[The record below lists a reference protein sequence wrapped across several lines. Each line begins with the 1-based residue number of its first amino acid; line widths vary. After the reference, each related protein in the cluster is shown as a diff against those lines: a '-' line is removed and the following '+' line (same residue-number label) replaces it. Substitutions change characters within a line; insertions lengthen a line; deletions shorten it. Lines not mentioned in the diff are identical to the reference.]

1 MKMGRET
8 MKQQEENFMGD
19 YFFIVFIFR
28 MVSQVYIYVKTYQI
42 VHFKCVQ
49 LTEYKL
55 YLNSTNKTIYRK
67 GCDA

>member
-42 VHFKCVQ
+42 VHFKCV
-49 LTEYKL
+49 
-55 YLNSTNKTIYRK
+55 
-67 GCDA
+67 